1 MTSRR
6 LLLLSALVALLPASA
21 SAGDRSWWAW
31 LEELSGPGY
40 FTGFMFTVD
49 LKCTPP
55 EGRCGNY
62 KAPDLTI
69 DRGDRIKKTISVTFG
84 RLSSGNRPRF
94 KDLPSATGDPNLDTV
109 YAYPLHTT
117 VRWRLHRSMDLGPGA
132 GVLLFSGNNV
142 NDHVRIILIPVS
154 ASWKPALTK
163 QSWRDSRW
171 TRAFSID
178 FEAYYITQGFNGASF
193 GSSATTYRSTP
204 QLQGL
209 IGISYDLGETI
220 YKGKHP

>member
-6 LLLLSALVALLPASA
+6 LLLLSALIAFVPASA

-40 FTGFMFTVD
+40 FTGFMVTVD

-69 DRGDRIKKTISVTFG
+69 DRGDRINKTISVTFG

-171 TRAFSID
+171 TRAFQHRLRGVLHHPRIQRGVIRELGYNLPLD
-178 FEAYYITQGFNGASF
+178 
-193 GSSATTYRSTP
+193 SATAGTDRDLLRP
-204 QLQGL
+204 RGNDLQG
-209 IGISYDLGETI
+209 
-220 YKGKHP
+220 